1 MPVESSLIDFAS
13 TIVAAYVTH
22 NHVARGDVPAV
33 IATVHAAL
41 LKVAAGQA
49 DVSEAAPEQ
58 PNAAQIRKSVQP
70 DRIISF
76 IDGRAYK
83 TMKRHLT
90 AHGLTPATYRERFG
104 LPIDYPMVAASYSER
119 RSTLAKAHGLGAPAS
134 EDGAA
139 NPKRR
144 AS

>member
-1 MPVESSLIDFAS
+1 MPSASSLIDFAS
-13 TIVAAYVTH
+13 TIVAAYVSH

-41 LKVAAGQA
+41 DKLATGQVDQA
-49 DVSEAAPEQ
+49 EPAVDQ

-104 LPIDYPMVAASYSER
+104 LPTDYPMVAASYSEH
-119 RSTLAKAHGLGAPAS
+119 RSSLAKAHGLGAPTA
-134 EDGAA
+134 EGEAGKA
-139 NPKRR
+139 KRR